1 MTKERL
7 KELDIMRAI
16 AFIFVVTQHIIGG
29 YSYIEKVPKNEHLIL
44 KILYIVAKPAV
55 PIFLTISAISL
66 FYVYYDN
73 FHWKKYYIKRAKYIL
88 IPYTIWSAINMY
100 KLGNGDRFNDFIWEV
115 LSGNGA
121 FHFWYMGMILR
132 LYIYMPV
139 ILYIAKKIHNSSNIL
154 RSIVFISI
162 FPLYYMIS
170 KYQYTISQDL
180 GKFIFKNPTELQQ
193 KFINISPMFWM
204 LYFILG
210 IYIALNYKT
219 FKNIIMKFKWM
230 IVAAYL
236 PLLAYA
242 YLNEIKAVEFKR
254 SLYIL
259 FMLFTILV
267 VYILALYLADFKKLY
282 SKLKFI
288 GDYSFAA
295 YMAHIIVLNWMAN
308 YLQLRFGIRD
318 YLILGLCVLVIT
330 SIITPLIIYFLTY
343 FPYSQYITGAKNN
356 MVKGINEGSSVM
368 GYGNYKILNTN

>member
-44 KILYIVAKPAV
+44 KMLYIVAKPAV

-73 FHWKKYYIKRAKYIL
+73 FHWKKYYIKRVKYIL

-100 KLGNGDRFNDFIWEV
+100 KLGNGNRFNDFIWEV

-139 ILYIAKKIHNSSNIL
+139 ILYIAKKIHNSSNVL
-154 RSIVFISI
+154 RSTVFISM

-170 KYQYTISQDL
+170 KYQYTISQGL

-210 IYIALNYKT
+210 IYIALNYET

-267 VYILALYLADFKKLY
+267 VYILALCLADFKKLY

-356 MVKGINEGSSVM
+356 MVKGINESNSVM